1 MTKVQ
6 GFARRRDGMSHEDC
20 VRHHKDVHSRL
31 GLAQAEHMSKYVL
44 YYFEEAF
51 GPDGSRLADMPY
63 DMSAL
68 EWYSNDERWV
78 NFQDWLESEPDGQEV
93 KEDESSFLERDRC
106 YLCPYEERIV
116 VDEAIDDA
124 FVVFRILTIA
134 DGVSPDDL
142 IAHHRSRC
150 APAVRAAFGGALRSY
165 VVNFIT
171 EATSLATG
179 RIEYKPFDLIEIVKI
194 GKTDATSLRNV
205 IDVFVSE
212 SVTTAE
218 DPVIA
223 RHKTL
228 TFSCEEVAFIA

>member
-31 GLAQAEHMSKYVL
+31 GLAQAEHMAKYVL

-78 NFQDWLESEPDGQEV
+78 NLQDWLESEPDGQEV

-106 YLCPYEERIV
+106 YLCPY
-116 VDEAIDDA
+116 
-124 FVVFRILTIA
+124 
-134 DGVSPDDL
+134 
-142 IAHHRSRC
+142 
-150 APAVRAAFGGALRSY
+150 
-165 VVNFIT
+165 
-171 EATSLATG
+171 
-179 RIEYKPFDLIEIVKI
+179 
-194 GKTDATSLRNV
+194 
-205 IDVFVSE
+205 
-212 SVTTAE
+212 
-218 DPVIA
+218 
-223 RHKTL
+223 
-228 TFSCEEVAFIA
+228 